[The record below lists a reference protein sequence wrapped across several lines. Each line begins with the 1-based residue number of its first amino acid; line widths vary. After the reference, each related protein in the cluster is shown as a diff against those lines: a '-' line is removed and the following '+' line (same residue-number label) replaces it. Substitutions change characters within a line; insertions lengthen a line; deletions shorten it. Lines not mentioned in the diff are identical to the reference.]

1 MLPLLW
7 RNALTPEE
15 EAKVDLV
22 RILVGDITQS
32 IFYPIVTDEEIAQ
45 LLELENWD
53 VLRAARRVATTIA
66 FVLASTPYRER
77 TGNIEV
83 WNNASMEYKKVLD
96 QFLKES
102 GQSTL
107 PALLRPYA
115 AGISKADIDKYIND
129 PDVQRSPLA
138 QITPCLA
145 WWTRVKEYPVI
156 YIKE

>member
-1 MLPLLW
+1 M
-7 RNALTPEE
+7 TPEE

-22 RILVGDITQS
+22 RILVGDIPQS
-32 IFYPIVTDEEIAQ
+32 IFYPIVTDEEIFQ
-45 LLELENWD
+45 LLELENGD
-53 VLRAARRVATTIA
+53 VIRTARRVATTIA
-66 FVLASTPYRER
+66 FVLSSTPYRER

-83 WNNASMEYKKVLD
+83 WNNASIEYRKVLE

-102 GQSTL
+102 GQNTL
-107 PALLRPYA
+107 PASLRPYA
-115 AGISKADIDKYIND
+115 AGISKLDIKKYTND
-129 PDVQRSPLA
+129 PDVERSPLA